1 MCHASRKAK
10 IAMRTFFIVR
20 GAPGIGKSTFLSLY
34 QARGQVVSLDGI
46 RDVFAMP
53 IPDWDGV
60 PGRSIRGGTEGT
72 ISRVLESALQ
82 SRFEQGGDV
91 FFDATNPELQQF
103 KHLADLSRAYGY
115 QVAVIDMQGDATDE
129 MILAQNEKRAGTVSY
144 VPEEDV
150 LRISARVR
158 EGTRECQRYAG
169 RDMWVSAEWEER
181 DCGLHMVNLEAM
193 REFVRSTIGDHYTRT
208 ITPKVGERVVVIGS
222 AYGDA
227 HTLSKA
233 LMEAWD
239 ATKDAHAVTWVFLGD
254 TLASSP
260 HVAQAWK
267 ILKYFETQAKQHG
280 HTTIFLEGIDETIL
294 RETLTHAAS
303 AHAFPDAREVI
314 DAITRTGTQKRDL
327 LRHLNHLTCALTI
340 HAESGTY
347 YVTTGGTANQDR
359 TLTALECTNGAN
371 DRTSTYRRKT
381 NYEDYPKP
389 LSDAAARAD
398 ITIIHGH
405 RNTPHNMPRVVALE
419 TATAPGYVIL

>member
-1 MCHASRKAK
+1 
-10 IAMRTFFIVR
+10 MRTFIIVR

-34 QARGQVVSLDGI
+34 QARGQVVSLDEI

-60 PGRSIRGGTEGT
+60 PGRSIRGGTEET
-72 ISRVLESALQ
+72 ISRVLESALR

-103 KHLADLSRAYGY
+103 RHLADLSRAYGY
-115 QVAVIDMQGDATDE
+115 QVAVIDMQGNATDD
-129 MILAQNEKRAGTVSY
+129 MILTQNEKRAGTVTY

-158 EGTRECQRYAG
+158 EGARECRRYAG
-169 RDMWVSAEWEER
+169 RGMWVSAQWEER
-181 DCGLHMVNLEAM
+181 DCGLHLVNLDAM
-193 REFVRSTIGDHYTRT
+193 REFVRSTIDGHYTRT
-208 ITPKVGERVVVIGS
+208 LTVKSGEKVVVIGS

-239 ATKDAHAVTWVFLGD
+239 ETKDAPAVTWVFLGD
-254 TLASSP
+254 ALASSP

-267 ILKYFETQAKQHG
+267 ILQYFETQAKQHG
-280 HTTIFLEGIDETIL
+280 HAVIFLEGLDETFL
-294 RETLTHAAS
+294 RETLTRAVNPRD
-303 AHAFPDAREVI
+303 FPEAREVI
-314 DAITRTGTQKRDL
+314 DAITQTGTQKRGL
-327 LRHLNHLTCALTI
+327 LRHLNNLVCALTI
-340 HAESGTY
+340 HTDRGTY

-371 DRTSTYRRKT
+371 DRTSTYRRKI
-381 NYEDYPKP
+381 NYEDYPEP
-389 LSDAAARAD
+389 LSEAAARAD

-419 TATAPGYVIL
+419 TGKAPGYVIL

>member
-1 MCHASRKAK
+1 
-10 IAMRTFFIVR
+10 MRTFFIVR

-53 IPDWDGV
+53 VPDWDGV
-60 PGRSIRGGTEGT
+60 PGRSICGDAEGT
-72 ISRVLESALQ
+72 ISRVLESALR

-115 QVAVIDMQGDATDE
+115 QVAIIDIQGNATDD
-129 MILAQNEKRAGTVSY
+129 MILAQNAKRAGSVTY

-150 LRISARVR
+150 LRISTRVR
-158 EGTRECQRYAG
+158 EGTCECRRYSG
-169 RDMWVSAEWEER
+169 RDMWVSAQWEER
-181 DCGLHMVNLEAM
+181 DCGLHLANLDAM
-193 REFVRSTIGDHYTRT
+193 RDFVRSTIDGHYVKT
-208 ITPKVGERVVVIGS
+208 ITPKAGERVVVIGS
-222 AYGDA
+222 AYGGA
-227 HTLSKA
+227 QSLSA
-233 LMEAWD
+233 TLMEAWD
-239 ATKDAHAVTWVFLGD
+239 ATKDARAVTWVFLGA

-280 HTTIFLEGIDETIL
+280 HTVIFLEGIDETIL
-294 RETLTHAAS
+294 RETLTRAAS
-303 AHAFPDAREVI
+303 PRAFPDAREVI

-327 LRHLNHLTCALTI
+327 LRHLNNLTCALTI

-347 YVTTGGTANQDR
+347 CVTTGGTANQDR
-359 TLTALECTNGAN
+359 SLTALECTNGAN

-381 NYEDYPKP
+381 NYEDYPEP
-389 LSDAAARAD
+389 LSEAAARAD
-398 ITIIHGH
+398 ITIIHDH
-405 RNTPHNMPRVVALE
+405 RNTPHDMPRVVAVE
-419 TATAPGYVIL
+419 TASAPGYAIL

>member
-1 MCHASRKAK
+1 
-10 IAMRTFFIVR
+10 MRTFFIVR

-53 IPDWDGV
+53 VPDWDGV
-60 PGRSIRGGTEGT
+60 PGRSICGDAEGT
-72 ISRVLESALQ
+72 ISRVLESALR

-115 QVAVIDMQGDATDE
+115 QVAIIDIQGNATDD
-129 MILAQNEKRAGTVSY
+129 MILAQNAKRAGSVTY

-150 LRISARVR
+150 LRISTRVR
-158 EGTRECQRYAG
+158 EGTCECHRYSG
-169 RDMWVSAEWEER
+169 RDMWVSAQWEER
-181 DCGLHMVNLEAM
+181 DCGLHLANLDAM
-193 REFVRSTIGDHYTRT
+193 RDFVRSTIDGHYVKT
-208 ITPKVGERVVVIGS
+208 ITPKAGERVVVIGS
-222 AYGDA
+222 AYGGA
-227 HTLSKA
+227 QSLSA
-233 LMEAWD
+233 TLMEAWD
-239 ATKDAHAVTWVFLGD
+239 ATKDARAVTWVFLGA

-280 HTTIFLEGIDETIL
+280 HTVIFLEGIDETIL
-294 RETLTHAAS
+294 RETLTRAAS
-303 AHAFPDAREVI
+303 PRAFPDAREVI

-327 LRHLNHLTCALTI
+327 LRHLNNLTCALTI

-359 TLTALECTNGAN
+359 SLTALECTNGAN

-381 NYEDYPKP
+381 NYEDYPEP
-389 LSDAAARAD
+389 LSEAAARAD

-405 RNTPHNMPRVVALE
+405 RNTPHDMPRVVAVE
-419 TATAPGYVIL
+419 TATAPGYAIL

>member
-1 MCHASRKAK
+1 
-10 IAMRTFFIVR
+10 MRTFFIVR

-72 ISRVLESALQ
+72 ISHILESALR

-115 QVAVIDMQGDATDE
+115 QVAVIDMQGNATDD
-129 MILAQNEKRAGTVSY
+129 MILTQNAKRAGTVSY

-158 EGTRECQRYAG
+158 EGTRECQRY
-169 RDMWVSAEWEER
+169 SAQWEER

-193 REFVRSTIGDHYTRT
+193 REFVRSTIDGHYTRT
-208 ITPKVGERVVVIGS
+208 ITMKAGERVVVIGS

-239 ATKDAHAVTWVFLGD
+239 ETKDASAVTWVFLGD
-254 TLASSP
+254 TLAASP

-267 ILKYFETQAKQHG
+267 ILKYFETQAKQRG
-280 HTTIFLEGIDETIL
+280 HAVIFLEGIDETIL
-294 RETLTHAAS
+294 RETLTRAVNPRD
-303 AHAFPDAREVI
+303 FPDVQQAI
-314 DAITRTGTQKRDL
+314 GAITRTGAQKRDL
-327 LRHLNHLTCALTI
+327 LHHLNSLTCALTI
-340 HAESGTY
+340 HAPHGTY

-359 TLTALECTNGAN
+359 TLTPLECTNGTS

-381 NYEDYPKP
+381 NYEDYAQP
-389 LSDAAARAD
+389 LSVAAARAD

-405 RNTPHNMPRVVALE
+405 RNAPHDMPRVVAVE

>member
-1 MCHASRKAK
+1 
-10 IAMRTFFIVR
+10 MRTFFIIR

-46 RDVFAMP
+46 RDLFAMP

-72 ISRVLESALQ
+72 ISRVLESALR

-115 QVAVIDMQGDATDE
+115 QVAVIDMQGNATDD
-129 MILAQNEKRAGTVSY
+129 MILTQNEKRAGNVSY

-169 RDMWVSAEWEER
+169 RDMWVSAQWEER
-181 DCGLHMVNLEAM
+181 DCGLHLVNLEAM
-193 REFVRSTIGDHYTRT
+193 REFVRSTIDGYYIKT
-208 ITPKVGERVVVIGS
+208 ITPKAGEHIVIVGS

-239 ATKDAHAVTWVFLGD
+239 ETKDAHAVTWVFLGD
-254 TLASSP
+254 TLAASP

-267 ILKYFETQAKQHG
+267 ILKYFETQAKQHD
-280 HTTIFLEGIDETIL
+280 HAVIFLEGIDETIL
-294 RETLTHAAS
+294 RETLTRAVNPRD
-303 AHAFPDAREVI
+303 FPDVQQ
-314 DAITRTGTQKRDL
+314 AIGALTRTGVQKRDL
-327 LRHLNHLTCALTI
+327 LPHLNNLICALTI
-340 HAESGTY
+340 HTPHGTY

-359 TLTALECTNGAN
+359 TLTPLECTNGAS

-381 NYEDYPKP
+381 NYEDYPEP
-389 LSDAAARAD
+389 LSEAAARAD

-405 RNTPHNMPRVVALE
+405 RNTPHDMPRVVAVE
-419 TATAPGYVIL
+419 TASAPGYAIL

>member
-1 MCHASRKAK
+1 
-10 IAMRTFFIVR
+10 MRTLFIVR
-20 GAPGIGKSTFLSLY
+20 GAPGTGKSHFLSIY
-34 QARGQVVSLDGI
+34 RARGQVVSLDDI

-60 PGRSIRGGTEGT
+60 PGRSIRGGTEET
-72 ISRVLESALQ
+72 ISRVLESALR

-103 KHLADLSRAYGY
+103 KHLADMSRAYGY
-115 QVAVIDMQGDATDE
+115 QVAVIDMQGNATDD
-129 MILAQNEKRAGTVSY
+129 MILAQNAKRAGTVTY

-158 EGTRECQRYAG
+158 EGARECRRYAG
-169 RDMWVSAEWEER
+169 RGMWVSAQWEER
-181 DCGLHMVNLEAM
+181 DCGLHLVNLDAV
-193 REFVRSTIGDHYTRT
+193 RDFVRSTIDGHYTRT
-208 ITPKVGERVVVIGS
+208 LTVKSGEKVVVIGS
-222 AYGDA
+222 AYGGA
-227 HTLSKA
+227 QSLSQA

-239 ATKDAHAVTWVFLGD
+239 ATKDARAVTWVFLGA

-280 HTTIFLEGIDETIL
+280 HTVIFLEGIDETIL
-294 RETLTHAAS
+294 RETITRAVNPRD
-303 AHAFPDAREVI
+303 FPDVQQ
-314 DAITRTGTQKRDL
+314 AIGAVTRTGVQKRDL
-327 LRHLNHLTCALTI
+327 LRHLNNLTCALTI
-340 HAESGTY
+340 HTESGTY

-381 NYEDYPKP
+381 NYEDYPEP
-389 LSDAAARAD
+389 LSEAAARAD

>member
-1 MCHASRKAK
+1 MASRKDMPA
-10 IAMRTFFIVR
+10 IAF
-20 GAPGIGKSTFLSLY
+20 
-34 QARGQVVSLDGI
+34 
-46 RDVFAMP
+46 
-53 IPDWDGV
+53 
-60 PGRSIRGGTEGT
+60 
-72 ISRVLESALQ
+72 
-82 SRFEQGGDV
+82 
-91 FFDATNPELQQF
+91 
-103 KHLADLSRAYGY
+103 
-115 QVAVIDMQGDATDE
+115 IDMQGNATDE
-129 MILAQNEKRAGTVSY
+129 MVLAQNAKRAGTVTY

-150 LRISARVR
+150 LRISTRVR
-158 EGTRECQRYAG
+158 EGTRECRRYAG
-169 RDMWVSAEWEER
+169 RDMWVSAQWEER
-181 DCGLHMVNLEAM
+181 DCGLHLVNLDTM
-193 REFVRSTIGDHYTRT
+193 RDFVRSTINGHYTQT

-222 AYGDA
+222 AYGGA
-227 HTLSKA
+227 QTLSQA

-239 ATKDAHAVTWVFLGD
+239 ATKDARAVTWVFLGA

>member
-1 MCHASRKAK
+1 
-10 IAMRTFFIVR
+10 MRTFFIVR

-72 ISRVLESALQ
+72 ISHVLESALR

-115 QVAVIDMQGDATDE
+115 QVAVIDMQGNATDD
-129 MILAQNEKRAGTVSY
+129 MILTQNAKRAGTVSY

-169 RDMWVSAEWEER
+169 RDMWVSAQWEER

-193 REFVRSTIGDHYTRT
+193 REFVRSTIDGHYTRT
-208 ITPKVGERVVVIGS
+208 ITMKAGERVVVIGS

-239 ATKDAHAVTWVFLGD
+239 ETKDASAVTWVFLGD

-267 ILKYFETQAKQHG
+267 ILTYFETQAKQRG
-280 HTTIFLEGIDETIL
+280 HAVIFLEGIDETIL
-294 RETLTHAAS
+294 RETLTRATNPRD
-303 AHAFPDAREVI
+303 FPDVQQAI
-314 DAITRTGTQKRDL
+314 GAITRTGTQKRDL
-327 LRHLNHLTCALTI
+327 LRHLNNLTCALTI
-340 HAESGTY
+340 HTESSTY
-347 YVTTGGTANQDR
+347 YATTGGTANQNR

-381 NYEDYPKP
+381 NYEDYPEP
-389 LSDAAARAD
+389 LSGAAARAD

-405 RNTPHNMPRVVALE
+405 RNTLHNMPRVVALE

>member
-1 MCHASRKAK
+1 
-10 IAMRTFFIVR
+10 MRTFFIVR

-53 IPDWDGV
+53 VPDWDGV
-60 PGRSIRGGTEGT
+60 PGRSIRGGMEET
-72 ISRVLESALQ
+72 ISRVLESALR

-115 QVAVIDMQGDATDE
+115 QVAIIDMQGNATDD
-129 MILAQNEKRAGTVSY
+129 MILTQNEKRAGSVTY

-150 LRISARVR
+150 LRISTRVR
-158 EGTRECQRYAG
+158 EGTRECRRYVG
-169 RDMWVSAEWEER
+169 RDMWVSAQWEEC
-181 DCGLHMVNLEAM
+181 DCGLHLVNLNAM
-193 REFVRSTIGDHYTRT
+193 RDFVRSTIDGHYTQT
-208 ITPKVGERVVVIGS
+208 ITPKAGERVVVIGS

-227 HTLSKA
+227 QELSATL
-233 LMEAWD
+233 MDAWD
-239 ATKDAHAVTWVFLGD
+239 ATKDASAVTWVFLGD

-260 HVAQAWK
+260 HVAQTWK
-267 ILKYFETQAKQHG
+267 ILQYFEAQAKQHG
-280 HTTIFLEGIDETIL
+280 HATLFLEGIDETIL
-294 RETLTHAAS
+294 RETLTRAVS
-303 AHAFPDAREVI
+303 PHAFPDARAVI
-314 DAITRTGTQKRDL
+314 DTLTRTGVQKRDL
-327 LRHLNHLTCALTI
+327 LRHLNQLTCALTI
-340 HAESGTY
+340 HTERGTY

>member
-1 MCHASRKAK
+1 
-10 IAMRTFFIVR
+10 MRTFFIVR

-34 QARGQVVSLDGI
+34 QTRGQVVSLDGI

-60 PGRSIRGGTEGT
+60 PGRSIRGGTERT
-72 ISRVLESALQ
+72 ISRVLESALR
-82 SRFEQGGDV
+82 SRFEQGGDM

-115 QVAVIDMQGDATDE
+115 QVAVIDMQGNATDD
-129 MILAQNEKRAGTVSY
+129 MILTQNEKRAGTVSY

-158 EGTRECQRYAG
+158 EGTRECQRYVG
-169 RDMWVSAEWEER
+169 GGMWVSAQWEER
-181 DCGLHMVNLEAM
+181 DCGLHLVNLEAM
-193 REFVRSTIGDHYTRT
+193 REFVRSTIDGHYTRT
-208 ITPKVGERVVVIGS
+208 ITMKAGERVVVIGS

-239 ATKDAHAVTWVFLGD
+239 ETKGAHAVTWVFLGD

-267 ILKYFETQAKQHG
+267 ILQYFEAQAKQHG
-280 HTTIFLEGIDETIL
+280 HTVIFLEGIDETIL
-294 RETLTHAAS
+294 RETLTRAVS
-303 AHAFPDAREVI
+303 PHAFPDTRAVI
-314 DAITRTGTQKRDL
+314 DTLTRTGVKKRDL
-327 LRHLNHLTCALTI
+327 LRHLNQLTCALTI
-340 HAESGTY
+340 HMERGTY

-381 NYEDYPKP
+381 NYEDYPEP

-405 RNTPHNMPRVVALE
+405 RNTPHDMPRVVALE

>member
-1 MCHASRKAK
+1 
-10 IAMRTFFIVR
+10 MRTFFIVR

-53 IPDWDGV
+53 VPDWDGV
-60 PGRSIRGGTEGT
+60 PGRSVCGDTEGT
-72 ISRVLESALQ
+72 ISRVLESALR

-115 QVAVIDMQGDATDE
+115 QVAVIDMQGNATDE
-129 MILAQNEKRAGTVSY
+129 MVLAQNAKRAGTVTY

-150 LRISARVR
+150 LRISTRVR
-158 EGTRECQRYAG
+158 EGTRECRRYAG
-169 RDMWVSAEWEER
+169 RDMWVSAQWEER
-181 DCGLHMVNLEAM
+181 DCGLHLVNLDAM
-193 REFVRSTIGDHYTRT
+193 RDFVRSTINGHYTQT

-222 AYGDA
+222 TYGGA
-227 HTLSKA
+227 QTLSQA

-239 ATKDAHAVTWVFLGD
+239 ATKDARAVTWVFLGA

>member
-1 MCHASRKAK
+1 
-10 IAMRTFFIVR
+10 MRTFFIVR

-60 PGRSIRGGTEGT
+60 PGRSIRGSTEGT
-72 ISRVLESALQ
+72 ISRVLESALR

-103 KHLADLSRAYGY
+103 KHLADLSHAYGY
-115 QVAVIDMQGDATDE
+115 QVAVIDMQGNATDD
-129 MILAQNEKRAGTVSY
+129 MILTQNEKRAGTVSY

-158 EGTRECQRYAG
+158 EGTRECQRYIG
-169 RDMWVSAEWEER
+169 GGMWVSAQWEER
-181 DCGLHMVNLEAM
+181 DCGLHLANLDAM
-193 REFVRSTIGDHYTRT
+193 RDFVRSTIDGHYTRT
-208 ITPKVGERVVVIGS
+208 ITMKAGERVVVIGS

-239 ATKDAHAVTWVFLGD
+239 ETKDAHAVTWVFLGD

-267 ILKYFETQAKQHG
+267 ILTYFETQAKQHG
-280 HTTIFLEGIDETIL
+280 HAVIFLEGIDETIL
-294 RETLTHAAS
+294 RETLTRAVNPRD
-303 AHAFPDAREVI
+303 FPDVQQAI
-314 DAITRTGTQKRDL
+314 GAITRTGTQKRDL
-327 LRHLNHLTCALTI
+327 LHHHLNNLACALTI
-340 HAESGTY
+340 HTDRGTY

-371 DRTSTYRRKT
+371 DRTSTYRRKI
-381 NYEDYPKP
+381 NYEDYPEP
-389 LSDAAARAD
+389 LSEAAARAD

-405 RNTPHNMPRVVALE
+405 RNTPHDMPRVVALE
-419 TATAPGYVIL
+419 TATAPGYMIL

>member
-1 MCHASRKAK
+1 MCLASRKAK

-72 ISRVLESALQ
+72 ISRVLESALR

-115 QVAVIDMQGDATDE
+115 QVAVIDMQGDATDD
-129 MILAQNEKRAGTVSY
+129 MILAQNEKRAGT
-144 VPEEDV
+144 
-150 LRISARVR
+150 
-158 EGTRECQRYAG
+158 RECQRYVG
-169 RDMWVSAEWEER
+169 GGMWVSAQWEDR

-193 REFVRSTIGDHYTRT
+193 RDFVRSTIDGHYTRA
-208 ITPKVGERVVVIGS
+208 ITMKPGERVVVIGS

-239 ATKDAHAVTWVFLGD
+239 EAKDAHAVTWVFLGD
-254 TLASSP
+254 TLAASP

-280 HTTIFLEGIDETIL
+280 HAVIFLEGIDETIL
-294 RETLTHAAS
+294 RETLTRAVNPRD
-303 AHAFPDAREVI
+303 FPDVQQAI
-314 DAITRTGTQKRDL
+314 GAITRTGAQKRDL
-327 LRHLNHLTCALTI
+327 LHHLNSLTCALTI
-340 HAESGTY
+340 HAPHGTY

-359 TLTALECTNGAN
+359 TLTPLECVNGAS

-381 NYEDYPKP
+381 NYEDYMQP
-389 LSDAAARAD
+389 LNDAAARAD

-405 RNTPHNMPRVVALE
+405 RNTHHDMPHVVAVE

>member
-1 MCHASRKAK
+1 
-10 IAMRTFFIVR
+10 MRTFFIVR

-53 IPDWDGV
+53 VPDWDGV
-60 PGRSIRGGTEGT
+60 PGRSICGDTEGT
-72 ISRVLESALQ
+72 ISRVLESALR

-115 QVAVIDMQGDATDE
+115 QVAIIDMQGNATDD
-129 MILAQNEKRAGTVSY
+129 MILTQNEKRAGTVTY
-144 VPEEDV
+144 VPKEDV

-158 EGTRECQRYAG
+158 EGTRECRRYAG
-169 RDMWVSAEWEER
+169 RSMWVSAQWEER
-181 DCGLHMVNLEAM
+181 DCGLHLANLDAM
-193 REFVRSTIGDHYTRT
+193 RDFVRSTINGHYTQT
-208 ITPKVGERVVVIGS
+208 ITPKAGERVVVIGS

-227 HTLSKA
+227 QPLSA
-233 LMEAWD
+233 TLMEAWD
-239 ATKDAHAVTWVFLGD
+239 ATKDASAVTWVFLGD
-254 TLASSP
+254 TFASSP

-280 HTTIFLEGIDETIL
+280 HTVIFLEGIDETIL
-294 RETLTHAAS
+294 RETLTRAVNP
-303 AHAFPDAREVI
+303 HAFPDAREVI
-314 DAITRTGTQKRDL
+314 DALARTGTQKRDL

-340 HAESGTY
+340 HTESGTY

-381 NYEDYPKP
+381 NYEDYPEP
-389 LSDAAARAD
+389 LSEAAARAD

-405 RNTPHNMPRVVALE
+405 RNTPHDMPRVVALE

>member
-1 MCHASRKAK
+1 
-10 IAMRTFFIVR
+10 MRTFFIVR

-53 IPDWDGV
+53 VPDWDGV
-60 PGRSIRGGTEGT
+60 PGRSVCGDTEGT
-72 ISRVLESALQ
+72 ISRVLESALR

-115 QVAVIDMQGDATDE
+115 QVAVIDMQGNATDE
-129 MILAQNEKRAGTVSY
+129 MVLAQNAKRAGTVTY

-150 LRISARVR
+150 LRISTRVR
-158 EGTRECQRYAG
+158 EGTRECRRYAG
-169 RDMWVSAEWEER
+169 RDMWVSAQWEER
-181 DCGLHMVNLEAM
+181 DCGLHLVNLDAM
-193 REFVRSTIGDHYTRT
+193 RDFVRSTINGHYTQT

-222 AYGDA
+222 AYGGA
-227 HTLSKA
+227 QTLSQA

-239 ATKDAHAVTWVFLGD
+239 ATKDARAVTWVFLGA
-254 TLASSP
+254 TLAFSP

-267 ILKYFETQAKQHG
+267 ILKYFETQAEQHG

>member
-1 MCHASRKAK
+1 
-10 IAMRTFFIVR
+10 MRTFFIVR

-53 IPDWDGV
+53 VPDWDGV
-60 PGRSIRGGTEGT
+60 PGRSIRGGTEET
-72 ISRVLESALQ
+72 ISRVLESALR

-103 KHLADLSRAYGY
+103 KHLADMSRAYGY
-115 QVAVIDMQGDATDE
+115 QVAVIDMQGNATDD
-129 MILAQNEKRAGTVSY
+129 MILAQNAKRAGTVTY

-169 RDMWVSAEWEER
+169 RGMWVSAQWEER
-181 DCGLHMVNLEAM
+181 DCGLHLANLDAM
-193 REFVRSTIGDHYTRT
+193 RDFVRSTIDGHYTRT
-208 ITPKVGERVVVIGS
+208 LTVKPGDSVVVIGS

-239 ATKDAHAVTWVFLGD
+239 ATKGAPAVTWVFLGD

-280 HTTIFLEGIDETIL
+280 HTTIFLEGLDETFL
-294 RETLTHAAS
+294 REILTRATS
-303 AHAFPDAREVI
+303 PDIFPEAREVI
-314 DAITRTGTQKRDL
+314 DAITQTGTQKRDL
-327 LRHLNHLTCALTI
+327 LHHLNHLTCALTI
-340 HAESGTY
+340 HTDRGTY

-371 DRTSTYRRKT
+371 DRTSTYRRKI
-381 NYEDYPKP
+381 NYEDYPEP
-389 LSDAAARAD
+389 LSEAAARSD

-405 RNTPHNMPRVVALE
+405 RNTLHNMPRLVALE

>member
-1 MCHASRKAK
+1 
-10 IAMRTFFIVR
+10 MRTFFIVR

-72 ISRVLESALQ
+72 ISHVLKSAMR

-115 QVAVIDMQGDATDE
+115 QVAVIDMQGNATDS

-169 RDMWVSAEWEER
+169 RGMWVSAQWEER
-181 DCGLHMVNLEAM
+181 DCGLHLTNLEAM
-193 REFVRSTIGDHYTRT
+193 RDFVRSTIDGHYTRT
-208 ITPKVGERVVVIGS
+208 LTVKPGEKVVVIGS

-233 LMEAWD
+233 LMGAWD
-239 ATKDAHAVTWVFLGD
+239 ETKDATAVTWVFLGD
-254 TLASSP
+254 TLADSP
-260 HVAQAWK
+260 HVAQVWK

-280 HTTIFLEGIDETIL
+280 HTVIFLEGIDETIL
-294 RETLTHAAS
+294 RETLTRAVNPRD
-303 AHAFPDAREVI
+303 FPDVQQAI
-314 DAITRTGTQKRDL
+314 GAITRTGAQKRDL
-327 LRHLNHLTCALTI
+327 LHHLNSLTCALTI
-340 HAESGTY
+340 HTPHGTY
-347 YVTTGGTANQDR
+347 YATTGGTANQDR
-359 TLTALECTNGAN
+359 TLTPLECTNGAS

-381 NYEDYPKP
+381 NYEDYMQP
-389 LSDAAARAD
+389 LNDAAARAD

-405 RNTPHNMPRVVALE
+405 RNTHHDMPRVVAVE

>member
-1 MCHASRKAK
+1 
-10 IAMRTFFIVR
+10 MRTFFIVR

-53 IPDWDGV
+53 VPDWDGV
-60 PGRSIRGGTEGT
+60 PGRSIRGGMEET
-72 ISRVLESALQ
+72 ISRVLESALR

-115 QVAVIDMQGDATDE
+115 QVAIIDMQGNATDD
-129 MILAQNEKRAGTVSY
+129 MILTQNEKRAGSVTY

-150 LRISARVR
+150 LRISTRVH
-158 EGTRECQRYAG
+158 EGTRECRRYVG
-169 RDMWVSAEWEER
+169 REMWVSAQWEEC
-181 DCGLHMVNLEAM
+181 DCGLHLVNLNAM
-193 REFVRSTIGDHYTRT
+193 RDFVRSTIDGHYTQT
-208 ITPKVGERVVVIGS
+208 ITPKAGERVVVIGS

-227 HTLSKA
+227 QELSATL
-233 LMEAWD
+233 MDAWD
-239 ATKDAHAVTWVFLGD
+239 ATKDASAVTWVFLGD

-260 HVAQAWK
+260 HVAQTWK
-267 ILKYFETQAKQHG
+267 ILQYFEAQAKQHG
-280 HTTIFLEGIDETIL
+280 HATLFLEGIDETIL
-294 RETLTHAAS
+294 RETLTRAVS
-303 AHAFPDAREVI
+303 PHAFPDARAVI
-314 DAITRTGTQKRDL
+314 DTLTRTGVQKRDL
-327 LRHLNHLTCALTI
+327 LRHLNQLTCALTI
-340 HAESGTY
+340 HTERGTY

>member
-1 MCHASRKAK
+1 
-10 IAMRTFFIVR
+10 MRTLFIVR
-20 GAPGIGKSTFLSLY
+20 GAPGTGKSHFLSIY
-34 QARGQVVSLDGI
+34 RARGQVVSLDDI

-53 IPDWDGV
+53 VPDWDGV
-60 PGRSIRGGTEGT
+60 PGRSIRVGTEET
-72 ISRVLESALQ
+72 ISRVLESALR

-103 KHLADLSRAYGY
+103 KRLADLSRAYGY
-115 QVAVIDMQGDATDE
+115 QVAVIDMQGNATDD
-129 MILAQNEKRAGTVSY
+129 MILAQNAKRAGTVTY

-150 LRISARVR
+150 LRISTRVR
-158 EGTRECQRYAG
+158 EGTRECRRYVG
-169 RDMWVSAEWEER
+169 RDMWMFAQWETR
-181 DCGLHMVNLEAM
+181 DCGLHLANLDAM
-193 REFVRSTIGDHYTRT
+193 RDFVRSTIDGNCTKT
-208 ITPKVGERVVVIGS
+208 ITPKPGERVVVIGS

-227 HTLSKA
+227 QTLSKA

-239 ATKDAHAVTWVFLGD
+239 ETKGAHAVTWVFLGA

-267 ILKYFETQAKQHG
+267 ILQYFETQAKQHG
-280 HTTIFLEGIDETIL
+280 HTVIFLEGIDETFL
-294 RETLTHAAS
+294 RETLTRAAS
-303 AHAFPDAREVI
+303 PHAFPDAREVI

-327 LRHLNHLTCALTI
+327 LRHLNQLTCALTI
-340 HAESGTY
+340 HTERGTY

-381 NYEDYPKP
+381 NYEDYPEP

-405 RNTPHNMPRVVALE
+405 RNAPHDMPRVVAVE

>member
-1 MCHASRKAK
+1 
-10 IAMRTFFIVR
+10 MRTFFIVR

-53 IPDWDGV
+53 VPDWDGV

-103 KHLADLSRAYGY
+103 KHLADLSHAYGY
-115 QVAVIDMQGDATDE
+115 QVAVIDMQGNATDD
-129 MILAQNEKRAGTVSY
+129 MILTQNEKRAGTVSY

-158 EGTRECQRYAG
+158 EGTRECQRYVG
-169 RDMWVSAEWEER
+169 GGMWVSAQWEER
-181 DCGLHMVNLEAM
+181 DCGLHLVNLEAM
-193 REFVRSTIGDHYTRT
+193 REFVRSTIDGHYTHT
-208 ITPKVGERVVVIGS
+208 LTVKEGERVVIVGS
-222 AYGDA
+222 AYGGA
-227 HTLSKA
+227 QSLSA
-233 LMEAWD
+233 TLMEAWD

-254 TLASSP
+254 ALASSP

-280 HTTIFLEGIDETIL
+280 HTTIFLEGLDETIL
-294 RETLTHAAS
+294 RETLTCAAS
-303 AHAFPDAREVI
+303 PHAFPDAREVI
-314 DAITRTGTQKRDL
+314 NAITRTGTQKRDL
-327 LRHLNHLTCALTI
+327 LRHLNNLTCALTI
-340 HAESGTY
+340 HTESGTY

-381 NYEDYPKP
+381 NYEDYPEP
-389 LSDAAARAD
+389 LSEAAARAD

-405 RNTPHNMPRVVALE
+405 RNTPHDMPRVVAVE
-419 TATAPGYVIL
+419 TATAPGYAIL

>member
-1 MCHASRKAK
+1 
-10 IAMRTFFIVR
+10 MRTLFIVR
-20 GAPGIGKSTFLSLY
+20 GAPGTGKSHFLSIY
-34 QARGQVVSLDGI
+34 RARGQVVSLDGI

-53 IPDWDGV
+53 VPDWDGV
-60 PGRSIRGGTEGT
+60 PGRSIRGGTEET
-72 ISRVLESALQ
+72 ISRVLESALR
-82 SRFEQGGDV
+82 SRFEQGSDV
-91 FFDATNPELQQF
+91 FFEATNPELQQF

-115 QVAVIDMQGDATDE
+115 QVAVIDMQGNATDD
-129 MILAQNEKRAGTVSY
+129 MILTQNAKRAGTVSY

-169 RDMWVSAEWEER
+169 RDMWVSAQWEER

-193 REFVRSTIGDHYTRT
+193 REFVRSTIDGHYTRT
-208 ITPKVGERVVVIGS
+208 ITMKAGERVVVIGS

-239 ATKDAHAVTWVFLGD
+239 ETKDASAVTWVFLGD

-267 ILKYFETQAKQHG
+267 ILTYFETQAKQHG
-280 HTTIFLEGIDETIL
+280 HAVIFLEGIDETIL
-294 RETLTHAAS
+294 RETLTRAVNPRD
-303 AHAFPDAREVI
+303 FPDVQQAI
-314 DAITRTGTQKRDL
+314 GAITRTGAQKLDL
-327 LRHLNHLTCALTI
+327 LHHLNNLTCALTI
-340 HAESGTY
+340 HTPHGTY

-371 DRTSTYRRKT
+371 DRTSTYRRKI
-381 NYEDYPKP
+381 NYEDYPEP
-389 LSDAAARAD
+389 LSEAAARAD

-405 RNTPHNMPRVVALE
+405 RNAPHDMPRVVAIE

>member
-1 MCHASRKAK
+1 
-10 IAMRTFFIVR
+10 MRTFFIVR

-72 ISRVLESALQ
+72 ISRVLESALR

-103 KHLADLSRAYGY
+103 KHLADMSRAYGY
-115 QVAVIDMQGDATDE
+115 QVAVIDMQGNATDD
-129 MILAQNEKRAGTVSY
+129 MILTQNAKRAGTVSY

-158 EGTRECQRYAG
+158 EGTRECRRYAG
-169 RDMWVSAEWEER
+169 RGMWVSAQWEER

-193 REFVRSTIGDHYTRT
+193 REFVRSTIDGHYTRT
-208 ITPKVGERVVVIGS
+208 ITMKAGERVVVIGS

-239 ATKDAHAVTWVFLGD
+239 ETKDARAVTWVFLGA

-260 HVAQAWK
+260 HVTQAWK
-267 ILKYFETQAKQHG
+267 ILKYFETQAKQRG
-280 HTTIFLEGIDETIL
+280 HAVIFLEGIDETIL
-294 RETLTHAAS
+294 WETLTRATS
-303 AHAFPDAREVI
+303 PDIFPEAREVI
-314 DAITRTGTQKRDL
+314 DAITQTGTQKRDL
-327 LRHLNHLTCALTI
+327 LHHLNHLTCALTI
-340 HAESGTY
+340 HADRGTH

-371 DRTSTYRRKT
+371 DRTSTYRRKI
-381 NYEDYPKP
+381 NYEDYPEP
-389 LSDAAARAD
+389 LSEAAARSD

-405 RNTPHNMPRVVALE
+405 RNMPHDMPRVVALE
-419 TATAPGYVIL
+419 TGKAPGYVIL

>member
-1 MCHASRKAK
+1 
-10 IAMRTFFIVR
+10 MRTFFIVR

-53 IPDWDGV
+53 IPDWDGI
-60 PGRSIRGGTEGT
+60 PGRSICGDTEGT
-72 ISRVLESALQ
+72 ISRVLESALR

-103 KHLADLSRAYGY
+103 KHLADMSRAYGY
-115 QVAVIDMQGDATDE
+115 QVAVIDMQGNATDD
-129 MILAQNEKRAGTVSY
+129 MILAQNAKRAGTVTY

-150 LRISARVR
+150 LRISTRVR
-158 EGTRECQRYAG
+158 EGTRECRRYAG
-169 RDMWVSAEWEER
+169 RDMWVSAQWEER
-181 DCGLHMVNLEAM
+181 DCGLHLVNLDAM
-193 REFVRSTIGDHYTRT
+193 RDFVRSTINGHYTQT
-208 ITPKVGERVVVIGS
+208 ITPKAGERVVVIGS
-222 AYGDA
+222 AYGGA
-227 HTLSKA
+227 QTLSQT

-239 ATKDAHAVTWVFLGD
+239 ATKDARAVTWVFLGA

-389 LSDAAARAD
+389 LSTAAARAD

-405 RNTPHNMPRVVALE
+405 RNTPHNMPRLVALE

>member
-1 MCHASRKAK
+1 
-10 IAMRTFFIVR
+10 MRTFFIVR

-53 IPDWDGV
+53 VPDWDGV
-60 PGRSIRGGTEGT
+60 PGRSIRGGTEET
-72 ISRVLESALQ
+72 ISRVLESALR

-115 QVAVIDMQGDATDE
+115 QVAVIDMQGNATDD
-129 MILAQNEKRAGTVSY
+129 MILTQNAKRAGTVSY

-158 EGTRECQRYAG
+158 EGTCECQRYAG
-169 RDMWVSAEWEER
+169 RDMWVSVQWEER

-193 REFVRSTIGDHYTRT
+193 REFVRSTIDGHYTRT
-208 ITPKVGERVVVIGS
+208 ITMKAGERVVVIGS

-239 ATKDAHAVTWVFLGD
+239 ETKDASAVTWVFLGA

-267 ILKYFETQAKQHG
+267 ILQYFETQAKQHG
-280 HTTIFLEGIDETIL
+280 HTTIFLEGLDETFL
-294 RETLTHAAS
+294 REILTRATS
-303 AHAFPDAREVI
+303 PNIFPDAREVI
-314 DAITRTGTQKRDL
+314 DAITQTGTQKRDL
-327 LRHLNHLTCALTI
+327 LRHLNNLTCALTI
-340 HAESGTY
+340 HTDRGTY

-389 LSDAAARAD
+389 LSDAAVRAD

-419 TATAPGYVIL
+419 TGKAPGYVIL

>member
-1 MCHASRKAK
+1 
-10 IAMRTFFIVR
+10 MRTFFIVR

-53 IPDWDGV
+53 VPDWDGV
-60 PGRSIRGGTEGT
+60 PGRSVRGGTEET
-72 ISRVLESALQ
+72 ISRVLESAMR

-115 QVAVIDMQGDATDE
+115 QVAVIDMQGNATDD
-129 MILAQNEKRAGTVSY
+129 MILAQNAKRAGTVSY

-169 RDMWVSAEWEER
+169 RDMWVSAQWEER
-181 DCGLHMVNLEAM
+181 DCGLHLANLDAM
-193 REFVRSTIGDHYTRT
+193 RDFVRSTIDGHYTRT
-208 ITPKVGERVVVIGS
+208 ITMKPGENVVVIGS

-233 LMEAWD
+233 LMDAWD
-239 ATKDAHAVTWVFLGD
+239 ATKGAIAVTWVFLGD
-254 TLASSP
+254 TLTPSP
-260 HVAQAWK
+260 HIAQAWK

-280 HTTIFLEGIDETIL
+280 HTVIFLEGIDETIL
-294 RETLTHAAS
+294 RETLTRAANPR
-303 AHAFPDAREVI
+303 AFPDVQQSIR
-314 DAITRTGTQKRDL
+314 AITHTGTQKRDL
-327 LRHLNHLTCALTI
+327 LHHLNSLTCALTI
-340 HAESGTY
+340 RAPRSTC

-359 TLTALECTNGAN
+359 TLTALECTNGAS

-381 NYEDYPKP
+381 NYEDYAQP
-389 LSDAAARAD
+389 LNDAAARAD

-405 RNTPHNMPRVVALE
+405 RNAPHDMPRVVAAE

>member
-1 MCHASRKAK
+1 
-10 IAMRTFFIVR
+10 MRTFFIVR

-53 IPDWDGV
+53 VPDWDGV
-60 PGRSIRGGTEGT
+60 PGRSIRGGTEET
-72 ISRVLESALQ
+72 ISRVLESALR

-115 QVAVIDMQGDATDE
+115 QVAVIDMQGNATDD
-129 MILAQNEKRAGTVSY
+129 MILTQNAKRAGTVSY

-158 EGTRECQRYAG
+158 EGTCECQRYAG
-169 RDMWVSAEWEER
+169 RDMWVSVQWEER

-193 REFVRSTIGDHYTRT
+193 REFVRSTIDGHYTRT
-208 ITPKVGERVVVIGS
+208 ITMKAGERVVVIGS

-239 ATKDAHAVTWVFLGD
+239 ATKGAHAVTWVFLGD

-260 HVAQAWK
+260 HVAQTWK

-280 HTTIFLEGIDETIL
+280 HTTLFLEGIDETIL
-294 RETLTHAAS
+294 RETLTRAVS
-303 AHAFPDAREVI
+303 PHAFPDARAVI
-314 DAITRTGTQKRDL
+314 DTLTRTGVQKRDL
-327 LRHLNHLTCALTI
+327 LHHLNQLTCALTI
-340 HAESGTY
+340 HTPHGTY
-347 YVTTGGTANQDR
+347 YATTGGTANQDR

-381 NYEDYPKP
+381 NYEDYTQP
-389 LSDAAARAD
+389 LNDAAARAD

-405 RNTPHNMPRVVALE
+405 RNTPHDIPRVVAVE

>member
-1 MCHASRKAK
+1 
-10 IAMRTFFIVR
+10 MRTFFIVR

-115 QVAVIDMQGDATDE
+115 QVAVIDMQGNATDD

-158 EGTRECQRYAG
+158 EGTRECQRYVG
-169 RDMWVSAEWEER
+169 GGMWVSAQWEER

-193 REFVRSTIGDHYTRT
+193 REFVRSTINGHYTRT
-208 ITPKVGERVVVIGS
+208 ITVKAGERVVVIGS

-239 ATKDAHAVTWVFLGD
+239 ETKDAHAVTWVFLGD

-280 HTTIFLEGIDETIL
+280 HTVIFLDGIDETFL
-294 RETLTHAAS
+294 RETLTRAVNP
-303 AHAFPDAREVI
+303 HAFPDAREVI
-314 DAITRTGTQKRDL
+314 DALARTGTQKRDL

-340 HAESGTY
+340 HTESGTY

-381 NYEDYPKP
+381 NYEDYPEP
-389 LSDAAARAD
+389 LSEAAARAD

-405 RNTPHNMPRVVALE
+405 RNTPHDMPRVVALE